1 MEETTQN
8 QFGGMFPYSK
18 LHWDPIKKTSK
29 HKTINKT
36 RKNQTK
42 TPNNPKVLLKM
53 SLNTCDYFYYKEIE
67 MQIRRGD
74 HLKTMKEES
83 VYKIRR
89 PQEKPVLSQLD
100 LRPLAS
106 KTM

>member
-1 MEETTQN
+1 MRKHFVNLGAILCRGYFLGHMEETTQN
-8 QFGGMFPYSK
+8 QFGGMFLYSK

-36 RKNQTK
+36 HKNQTK

-67 MQIRRGD
+67 M
-74 HLKTMKEES
+74 HNK
-83 VYKIRR
+83 Y
-89 PQEKPVLSQLD
+89 
-100 LRPLAS
+100 
-106 KTM
+106 

>member
-1 MEETTQN
+1 MCRWYFLGHMEETTQN

-67 MQIRRGD
+67 M
-74 HLKTMKEES
+74 HNK
-83 VYKIRR
+83 Y
-89 PQEKPVLSQLD
+89 
-100 LRPLAS
+100 
-106 KTM
+106 